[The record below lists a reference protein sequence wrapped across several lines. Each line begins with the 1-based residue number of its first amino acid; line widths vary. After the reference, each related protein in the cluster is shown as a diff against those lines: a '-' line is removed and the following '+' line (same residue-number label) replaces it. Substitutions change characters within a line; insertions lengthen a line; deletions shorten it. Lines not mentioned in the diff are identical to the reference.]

1 MGKYLFFIVFFSV
14 FTLMN
19 IYTYKRFIT
28 KLHLHKT
35 ISLSI
40 KYLMIFTLG
49 FTFLY
54 LISRYYDALDQ
65 QLLYFSSYFIGI
77 GFILFSVAVIY
88 DISTLLSKRIFS
100 PSTKRKL
107 IVDSGIILSLLGYIS
122 IGILNGQ
129 SNPQIETTDITI
141 GLSKPLKVIQLSD
154 VHIGNTIKK
163 DFIEQLVQTVNAQNP
178 DMIVLTGD
186 LIDLEI
192 GKIKEDVA
200 PLKNLK
206 STYGTYFILGNHE
219 YFHHA
224 QSIVKYLKTLGIKPL
239 LNESVLINKQFNLVG
254 LTDYIGYRTN
264 YLEPDIKKA
273 YQSVNANYPTIVL
286 AHQPKLLYELLEYK
300 PDLILSGHTH
310 GGQIF
315 PFGLLVLLD
324 QPYLRGLHKEEQTQ
338 LYISKGTGY
347 WGPPIRLFASSEI
360 SVLNIH

>member
-1 MGKYLFFIVFFSV
+1 MG
-14 FTLMN
+14 
-19 IYTYKRFIT
+19 
-28 KLHLHKT
+28 
-35 ISLSI
+35 I

-77 GFILFSVAVIY
+77 GFILFSVAVVY
-88 DISTLLSKRIFS
+88 DLSTLLSKKIFS

-107 IVDSGIILSLLGYIS
+107 FIDSAIILLLLAYIS
-122 IGILNGQ
+122 IGIFNGQ
-129 SNPQIETTDITI
+129 SNPQIQTTNITI
-141 GLSKPLKVIQLSD
+141 GVKTPLKIVQLSD

-163 DFIEQLVQTVNAQNP
+163 DFIENLVQTVNAQKP
-178 DMIVLTGD
+178 DLVVLTGD

-192 GKIKEDVA
+192 EKIKHDVA
-200 PLKNLK
+200 PLKDLK

-224 QSIVKYLKTLGIKPL
+224 KSIVAYLKTLGIKPL

-264 YLEPDIKKA
+264 YLAPDVKKA
-273 YQSVNANYPTIVL
+273 YAHVHPNYPTIVL
-286 AHQPKLLYELLEYK
+286 AHQPKLLHELLEYK
-300 PDLILSGHTH
+300 PNLLLSGHTH

-324 QPYLRGLHKEEQTQ
+324 QPYLSGLHKQEQTQ
-338 LYISKGTGY
+338 LYISRGTGY
-347 WGPPIRLFASSEI
+347 WGPPIRLFAPSEI
-360 SVLNIH
+360 SVLNIQ